1 MKKKIL
7 SVVATALLC
16 MSLVFS
22 LAACGGGG
30 SKKEVTKIEI
40 ASEPTKVEYYVDE
53 VFSAEGGEI
62 SVTYKDGSNEK
73 IAMTAEGVE
82 LTKPDMTKVGNK
94 TITVTYGGKRARFTI
109 SVANQGFKFTYN
121 MGYDG
126 GTDKVVDVV
135 KYSVIKTPEQPER
148 DGYTFYKWYSD
159 EACTMPFDF
168 TNKIT
173 ADTTVYA
180 AWKQD
185 GATYYEATYSLNY
198 YGEKPSEFVQLVRS
212 GDSVKDLAVTFTRDE
227 YSFDGWFTD
236 EAGTAPFTNKAITA
250 DATIYAK
257 WTKTKT
263 GSSTYTF
270 EAEKTDLTGKMGPGF
285 SGTAQEASM
294 IVANAS
300 ASGGKAVSY
309 LYRRNNSLE
318 FYIACD
324 EDVSDAEIVL
334 SLGAEMDNINFSSAE
349 FQVLVNDA
357 AQTYNNVALANNNT
371 FSDAIV
377 IEGVSLK
384 KGANLIKLNVNNSK
398 RPMGDAGTYE
408 ATAPMVDCIKITTA
422 AVLAWDK
429 NYGLPM
435 AY

>member
-1 MKKKIL
+1 
-7 SVVATALLC
+7 
-16 MSLVFS
+16 
-22 LAACGGGG
+22 
-30 SKKEVTKIEI
+30 
-40 ASEPTKVEYYVDE
+40 
-53 VFSAEGGEI
+53 
-62 SVTYKDGSNEK
+62 
-73 IAMTAEGVE
+73 
-82 LTKPDMTKVGNK
+82 
-94 TITVTYGGKRARFTI
+94 
-109 SVANQGFKFTYN
+109 
-121 MGYDG
+121 
-126 GTDKVVDVV
+126 
-135 KYSVIKTPEQPER
+135 
-148 DGYTFYKWYSD
+148 
-159 EACTMPFDF
+159 
-168 TNKIT
+168 
-173 ADTTVYA
+173 
-180 AWKQD
+180 
-185 GATYYEATYSLNY
+185 
-198 YGEKPSEFVQLVRS
+198 
-212 GDSVKDLAVTFTRDE
+212 
-227 YSFDGWFTD
+227 
-236 EAGTAPFTNKAITA
+236 
-250 DATIYAK
+250 
-257 WTKTKT
+257 
-263 GSSTYTF
+263 
-270 EAEKTDLTGKMGPGF
+270 
-285 SGTAQEASM
+285 M

-334 SLGAEMDNINFSSAE
+334 SAE